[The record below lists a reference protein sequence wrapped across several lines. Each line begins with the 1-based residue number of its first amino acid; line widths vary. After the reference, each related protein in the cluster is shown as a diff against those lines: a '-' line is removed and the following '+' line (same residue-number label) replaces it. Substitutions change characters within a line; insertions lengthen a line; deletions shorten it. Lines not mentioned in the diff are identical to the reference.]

1 MDETRAESGPTG
13 RESWRRR
20 LLLSRF
26 VKNREGS
33 AAIEFAALALP
44 FAFLIFAILE
54 SCLSFAAQQLLAN
67 SADKVARELRTGQT
81 KAAGFDEAAL
91 RAKICADL
99 ELIVTSGCPG
109 LEVDL
114 KEYATYADA
123 AAVQIVLT
131 SNNDIDTTGF
141 AVTPGKSQTKNMLRV
156 FYRWP
161 VITEFM
167 RESMGMTDGKAIL
180 FSTVTWQN
188 EPFDD

>member
-1 MDETRAESGPTG
+1 MSERQATRNKGDG
-13 RESWRRR
+13 RSRG
-20 LLLSRF
+20 LLSRF

-44 FAFLIFAILE
+44 FSFLIFAILE
-54 SCLSFAAQQLLAN
+54 SCLSFAAQQVLAN
-67 SADKVARELRTGQT
+67 AADKVARELRTGQVL
-81 KAAGFDEAAL
+81 AAGFDETAL
-91 RAKICADL
+91 RDKICADL
-99 ELIVTSGCPG
+99 SIIVTAGCPG

-114 KEYATYADA
+114 KEYATYAAA
-123 AAVQIVLT
+123 AAVKVKFKP
-131 SNNDIDTTGF
+131 NNDIDTTGF

-167 RESMGMTDGKAIL
+167 RDSMSSVDGKAIL